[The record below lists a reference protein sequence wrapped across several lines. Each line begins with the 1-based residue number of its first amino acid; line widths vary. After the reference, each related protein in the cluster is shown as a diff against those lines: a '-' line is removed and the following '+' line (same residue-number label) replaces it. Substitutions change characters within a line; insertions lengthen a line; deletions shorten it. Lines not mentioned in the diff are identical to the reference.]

1 MIKWENYFVSEIG
14 TTFYICTTYYFQFML
29 QVANGCMWFVPGSHK
44 QLLKKHRP
52 VAPGHH
58 VLMTDECSNVSQSAC
73 WTYSVWNLVV
83 PKQEKSKS
91 NFGNDLIWNTVDSF
105 CLEI

>member
-1 MIKWENYFVSEIG
+1 MRKLLCFGNR
-14 TTFYICTTYYFQFML
+14 YYVLQIVLVYYLPIFML

-58 VLMTDECSNVSQSAC
+58 VLMTDECTNVSQSVC

-91 NFGNDLIWNTVDSF
+91 NFGNGLIWNTVESF